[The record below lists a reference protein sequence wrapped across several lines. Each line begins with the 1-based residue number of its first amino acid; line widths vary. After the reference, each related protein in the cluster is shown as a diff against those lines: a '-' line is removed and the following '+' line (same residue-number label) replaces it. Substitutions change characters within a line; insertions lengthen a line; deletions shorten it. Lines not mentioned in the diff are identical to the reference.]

1 MFMAILTLIT
11 ALSISAVAIY
21 YSIYG
26 LAAIFA
32 AAVIPIMIMGTVLE
46 VGKLVT
52 ASWLYQNWRVAPRMI
67 RSYLAIAVVVLMF
80 ITSMGIFGFLSKA
93 HVEQT
98 SLTGNTLSQIE
109 SLDEKLLR
117 SDNKI
122 KRWYSEI
129 DSLNSVGTSGS
140 EVRVDILITNEQEI
154 LNEIYE
160 RINSDV
166 AIEQTAL
173 NNLYNLINSEKDSVT
188 TVLEKD
194 IKVQKERIDQARIR
208 KLEDIAQIN
217 HQRDKRIISKRLHR
231 EGVATINADEV
242 AVTSAAQKEIIKIQK
257 KLQSLLKEVDDKYA
271 LQIVEINERITYI
284 KDQSNGKYASQII
297 VINDRIASLR
307 VQSTT
312 KTDNIDS
319 RIIELETFIEEEQLK
334 VDLVNEDKMIIETR
348 YRKLE
353 ADVGPIKYIAEFV
366 YGYEADDKMLERAVR
381 WVIIT
386 IIFVFDPLAVLL
398 LIAANMSFMHR
409 FGRGF
414 EKQYDPSLVKQ
425 YAQTPKQS
433 NIVIEQMKDNNS
445 ELQKK
450 LDEAEAKLHEQLQYQ
465 EEVEKTKP
473 EKIVINIDETANVNS
488 TDDTEKKKG

>member
-1 MFMAILTLIT
+1 MAILTLIT

-32 AAVIPIMIMGTVLE
+32 AAVVPIMIMGTVLE

-231 EGVATINADEV
+231 EGVAKINADEV
-242 AVTSAAQKEIIKIQK
+242 VVTSAAQKEIIKIQK

-271 LQIVEINERITYI
+271 SQIVEINERITYI

-307 VQSTT
+307 IQSTT

-414 EKQYDPSLVKQ
+414 EKQYDPSLVKK
-425 YAQTPKQS
+425 YAQTPSKPKQ
-433 NIVIEQMKDNNS
+433 NN
-445 ELQKK
+445 
-450 LDEAEAKLHEQLQYQ
+450 EAEQKLQEQLQYQ
-465 EEVEKTKP
+465 EEIKP
-473 EKIVINIDETANVNS
+473 EKIVINIDETVKVDAKE
-488 TDDTEKKKG
+488 DTEKKKG

>member
-1 MFMAILTLIT
+1 MAILTLIT

-52 ASWLYQNWRVAPRMI
+52 ASWLYQNWRVAPKLI
-67 RSYLAIAVVVLMF
+67 KSYLAIAVIVLMF

-98 SLTGNTLSQIE
+98 SLTGNTLAQIE
-109 SLDEKLLR
+109 SLDDKLFR

-122 KRWYSEI
+122 KRWYAEI
-129 DSLNSVGTSGS
+129 DNLNNVGTSGS
-140 EVRVDILITNEQEI
+140 EVRVDTLITNEQEI

-160 RINSDV
+160 RIHSDV
-166 AIEQTAL
+166 TIEQTEL
-173 NNLYNLINSEKDSVT
+173 NSLYVLINSEKDSVT

-194 IKVQKERIDQARIR
+194 IKAQKERIDQARIR
-208 KLEDIAQIN
+208 KQEDIKQIN

-231 EGVATINADEV
+231 EGVVKINADEV

-271 LQIVEINERITYI
+271 SQIVEINDRVAYI
-284 KDQSNGKYASQII
+284 KNQSNGKYSSQLI
-297 VINDRIASLR
+297 VINDRITSLR

-312 KTDNIDS
+312 KTENIDN
-319 RIIELETFIEEEQLK
+319 RIVELETFIEGEQLK
-334 VDLVNEDKMIIETR
+334 VDAVNEDKMLIETK

-398 LIAANMSFMHR
+398 LIAANMSFMRR

-414 EKQYDPSLVKQ
+414 ERQYDHNLVRQ
-425 YAQTPKQS
+425 YAQTSKQPKQ
-433 NIVIEQMKDNNS
+433 NN
-445 ELQKK
+445 EVETKLQ
-450 LDEAEAKLHEQLQYQ
+450 EQLRYQ
-465 EEVEKTKP
+465 DEVKKTKP
-473 EKIVINIDETANVNS
+473 EKTVINIDETVNVS
-488 TDDTEKKKG
+488 TEEDTKKKKG